1 LFLLIVMSSFVN
13 AAPFENETPNNNI
26 DKKRMSKTLKKPL
39 PKLPKLQLTSMD
51 DEENNLAD
59 FRPPPHPIV
68 TAKEGHQSEDHEDEK
83 EGFSNE
89 ASTEYVSEYPQKYEE
104 KPLSKMQQY
113 KQFVSNIQNNIQP
126 VNNSLQQD
134 QCPEHYSSMDDHR
147 KNYQKQLN
155 EKIDYMIKMLEDQ
168 RSEKTEGVIEDVMLF
183 SFIGIFTIFLVE
195 SFTKVGKYVR

>member
-1 LFLLIVMSSFVN
+1 MSSFVN
-13 AAPFENETPNNNI
+13 AAPFENENNNNI
-26 DKKRMSKTLKKPL
+26 EKKRMSKTLKKPI
-39 PKLPKLQLTSMD
+39 PKLPKLQLSSME

-59 FRPPPHPIV
+59 FRPPPLPV
-68 TAKEGHQSEDHEDEK
+68 VSVKEGVDDEEK

-89 ASTEYVSEYPQKYEE
+89 ASSDYVSEYPQKYDE

-113 KQFVSNIQNNIQP
+113 KQFVANIQNNIQP
-126 VNNSLQQD
+126 INSDTPQER
-134 QCPEHYSSMDDHR
+134 CPEHYSSMDDGR

-168 RSEKTEGVIEDVMLF
+168 RSEKTEGVMEDVMLF

>member
-1 LFLLIVMSSFVN
+1 MSSFVN
-13 AAPFENETPNNNI
+13 AAPFENENNNNNI
-26 DKKRMSKTLKKPL
+26 ERKRMAKTLKKPI
-39 PKLPKLQLTSMD
+39 PKLPKLQLSSMD

-59 FRPPPHPIV
+59 FRPPPHPTV
-68 TAKEGHQSEDHEDEK
+68 TVKEGHQSEDHEEEK

-89 ASTEYVSEYPQKYEE
+89 SSNEYVSEYPQKYEE

-126 VNNSLQQD
+126 VSSSLAEER
-134 QCPEHYSSMDDHR
+134 CPEHYSSMDNYR
-147 KNYQKQLN
+147 KDYQKQLN
-155 EKIDYMIKMLEDQ
+155 EKIDYMIKMLEEQ
-168 RSEKTEGVIEDVMLF
+168 RSEKTEGVIEDVLLF

>member
-1 LFLLIVMSSFVN
+1 MSYFVN
-13 AAPFENETPNNNI
+13 AAPFENENHI
-26 DKKRMSKTLKKPL
+26 EKKKMSKTLKKPI
-39 PKLPKLQLTSMD
+39 PKLPKLQLTSIE

-59 FRPPPHPIV
+59 FRPPPQPV
-68 TAKEGHQSEDHEDEK
+68 VSVKEGFNDDDEK

-89 ASTEYVSEYPQKYEE
+89 SNSDYASDYPQKYEE

-126 VNNSLQQD
+126 SNNNMLD
-134 QCPEHYSSMDDHR
+134 DKCPEHYSSIDDGR
-147 KNYQKQLN
+147 KKNQSQLN

-168 RSEKTEGVIEDVMLF
+168 RTEKTEGVMEDVMLF

>member
-1 LFLLIVMSSFVN
+1 MSSFVN
-13 AAPFENETPNNNI
+13 AAPFENENNNNNNNNI
-26 DKKRMSKTLKKPL
+26 EKKRMAKTLKKPI
-39 PKLPKLQLTSMD
+39 PKLPKLQLSSMD

-59 FRPPPHPIV
+59 FRPPPHPTV
-68 TAKEGHQSEDHEDEK
+68 TVKEGHQSEEHEQDEH

-89 ASTEYVSEYPQKYEE
+89 SSNEYVSEYPQKYEE

-126 VNNSLQQD
+126 NSSLTD
-134 QCPEHYSSMDDHR
+134 ERCPEHYSSMDDYR
-147 KNYQKQLN
+147 RNNQKQLN